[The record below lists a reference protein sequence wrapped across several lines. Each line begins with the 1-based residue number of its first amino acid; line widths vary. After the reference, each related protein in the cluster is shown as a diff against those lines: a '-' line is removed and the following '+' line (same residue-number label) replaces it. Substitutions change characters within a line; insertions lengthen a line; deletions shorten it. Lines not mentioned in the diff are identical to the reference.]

1 MGFFS
6 VINEENFESTVNSL
20 FKDERDRVAVF
31 DFFSQTELFSE
42 MEFAIA
48 SSNACLLVRIFD
60 GEFYAFAFPEPLLDT
75 SDVAAALS
83 EIEKYVIR
91 EEIPFELVSVPKDA
105 LPYLSSYRHIRLDSA
120 DETGELFY
128 ARVENECSILDE
140 KPSHIGGR
148 VILNALTEGDIADY
162 ARLCRDEKLLLY
174 WGYDYRLDYNGKDD
188 RFFFDMAEAEFD
200 SGVALTLAVRSGA
213 KLVGS
218 LEFYAFDFHGS
229 AELDVRIFPH
239 EQGKGYASGAVEGA
253 IDIAKQM
260 GLTKL
265 CATVMNNNAHSLAL
279 FEKYSTQKRANKK
292 TTVFTIDI

>member
-1 MGFFS
+1 MANMQMNKTPMPEQEPNIRNANFKEVALGYTLEQA
-6 VINEENFESTVNSL
+6 INEAQRCLQCKNPLCVSGCPVGIPIPQFL
-20 FKDERDRVAVF
+20 GKVA
-31 DFFSQTELFSE
+31 
-42 MEFAIA
+42 
-48 SSNACLLVRIFD
+48 
-60 GEFYAFAFPEPLLDT
+60 
-75 SDVAAALS
+75 
-83 EIEKYVIR
+83 
-91 EEIPFELVSVPKDA
+91 
-105 LPYLSSYRHIRLDSA
+105 
-120 DETGELFY
+120 
-128 ARVENECSILDE
+128 
-140 KPSHIGGR
+140 
-148 VILNALTEGDIADY
+148 EGDIADY
-162 ARLCRDEKLLLY
+162 ARLCRDEELLLY

-239 EQGKGYASGAVEGA
+239 EQGKGYASCAVEGA